1 MKLTGI
7 KRSES
12 GSVVKGTAIIR
23 SMLQVVI
30 IEGKR
35 RRFLQILGVIARPT
49 LLDGGAVGT
58 AGSAGPVQSRLE
70 SGVVGV
76 VLGYAPQLQRDDAVL
91 GLGLCRQ
98 GVEWESDGEKK

>member
-1 MKLTGI
+1 
-7 KRSES
+7 
-12 GSVVKGTAIIR
+12 
-23 SMLQVVI
+23 MLQVVI

-35 RRFLQILGVIARPT
+35 RRFLQILGVIARST

-76 VLGYAPQLQRDDAVL
+76 VLGYAPQLQRNDAVL

-98 GVEWESDGEKK
+98 GVEWESDGEK